1 MSLTAK
7 HEVVIHVNESFS
19 TSQENMDFSHH
30 QFTDCS
36 GYEKVFTKCNFSY
49 CLFQRAYFRKVK
61 FIECNFTGAKF
72 FDSNFRDADF
82 EHCKFPYS
90 IWKFTLIQQK
100 QVLNNLP
107 EWPNVKVLLLQ
118 NHKANANS
126 FGDVKAVRAYL
137 SEEIEANKEHYR
149 RAMQRNEGYYS
160 KKYSKRGQWFTA
172 FRKYYGLKL
181 DNLIWGHGE
190 SPIRVLLSIIFL
202 ILFTAILQSYF
213 SDNIGTNSLKQGLS
227 AFVTYSINDLKAFIG
242 IQSVDVNDIAK
253 GVLTVFRYV
262 ALSLFVRILFNK
274 FSWR

>member
-1 MSLTAK
+1 MSLIAK
-7 HEVVIHVNESFS
+7 PVNVIHSNESFS
-19 TSQENMDFSHH
+19 EDQIDEDFSHF

-36 GYEKVFTKCNFSY
+36 AYEKVFTRCNFSF
-49 CLFQRAYFRKVK
+49 CVFQRSYFRKVR

-72 FDSNFRDADF
+72 FDSNFRDANF
-82 EHCKFPYS
+82 ERCKFHYS

-149 RAMQRNEGYYS
+149 RAMLRNEAYYS
-160 KKYSKRGQWFTA
+160 SKYSKVGQKLTA
-172 FRKYYGLKL
+172 IRKYYGLVI
-181 DNLIWGHGE
+181 DNVIWGHGE
-190 SPIRVLLSIIFL
+190 KPLRVLFSIILL
-202 ILFTAILQSYF
+202 ILLTAILQLVF
-213 SDNIGTNSLKQGLS
+213 SDNIEKNTLEGSFSGFM
-227 AFVTYSINDLKAFIG
+227 AYCANDVKAFIG
-242 IQSVDVNDIAK
+242 IQGADVSDFVK
-253 GVLTVFRYV
+253 GSLIIFRYV
-262 ALSLFVRILFNK
+262 AFSLFVRILFNK